1 MKKFLSILVL
11 FLAMFMFAACGEEEK
26 EDNKTNEDDKQGE
39 VEDEKDPGEG
49 EKDPEEGNKEVDFT
63 VPQDVNKEV
72 KLTEAGKKGV
82 ADLLTAFGAEE
93 ANQMVE
99 QVVPMVEMAR
109 LSDEQ
114 VVEIAAIVTENM
126 AVIEK
131 LMALMESSKD
141 VAPDEDY
148 YEKLPMSL
156 EVLDAPQNEEEALP
170 ITAAEVKQ
178 LVKAVKDLLNAIGD
192 DTIGLFLY
200 NYIQTMGEAMP
211 FEISLEAYVV
221 ESRMIMLMAKS
232 IVGSIS
238 DADIDEVYTMMTGA
252 QTDEAMAR
260 LVAIVKDTVNAI
272 NFDDSVWESYFAVI
286 NAEVKKLFESP
297 EFLAMLEGMMNDT
310 EASSVMGLIYS
321 SAIGLYEQVSKLTPA
336 MIQYVVNVLDEVD
349 AEFIGIS
356 GKDYSTRHDYN
367 WETNEEIVTY
377 YINGKEVTKEEYE
390 AAQSKLMKESIN
402 VFYNAYKKL
411 SQKDKDAIVETVE
424 VYLVLL
430 DATMEEMFKQEMPGQ
445 NIDEFKYQGA
455 KATLEEVFAEL
466 DKVLAKEV
474 ITEDDFMPL
483 LEKAMGYA
491 ATKAPLFV
499 GMMLG
504 NM

>member
-11 FLAMFMFAACGEEEK
+11 FLAMFMFVACGEEEK

-131 LMALMESSKD
+131 LMVLMESSKE
-141 VAPDEDY
+141 VAPDDE
-148 YEKLPMSL
+148 YEKFPMSL
-156 EVLDAPQNEEEALP
+156 EVLEAPQNEEEALP

-178 LVKAVKDLLNAIGD
+178 AVKAVKDLLDAIGD

-260 LVAIVKDTVNAI
+260 LIAIVKDTVNAI

-297 EFLAMLEGMMNDT
+297 EFLAMLEGMMG
-310 EASSVMGLIYS
+310 EAGASSMMGLIYS

-349 AEFIGIS
+349 AEFIGVS
-356 GKDYSTRHDYN
+356 GNDYSTSHDYN
-367 WETNEEIVTY
+367 WETNEEIVKY

-411 SQKDKDAIVETVE
+411 SQKDKDAIVDTVE